1 MAGQNLILAITI
13 VLFAFVS
20 YKAYKQSKKSQ
31 GKSQH

>member
-20 YKAYKQSKKSQ
+20 YKAYKQSKKR
-31 GKSQH
+31 KSQH